1 MNFYQLK
8 SFLAVAKH
16 RNFSRAS
23 EELHL
28 TQPCIS
34 KQIKALEDFLEIK
47 LFHRLGRSIQLTEAG
62 EVLLFQAQRALKS
75 LEEAKEAI
83 ADLKGL
89 ERGHLRISAAST
101 IGIYMLP
108 GALGLFKA
116 RYPGIEIS
124 LTITNKEQVLHN
136 VLSYE
141 SELGFVGPPI
151 RYPELAK
158 EKYLMDELV
167 LVVAPGHRLADR
179 ETVPVREIVEEV
191 FILREKGSGTRE
203 IMEEELTRLG
213 ISLKKAME
221 LGSTEAIKQ
230 AVAADLGVSIISKY
244 AITLEVMIGCL
255 SAAHIPELNL
265 KRQLYVI
272 WHQEKVPSGAAQAF
286 SALLRETIGGS
297 RWEEESEKP
306 ETQAWA

>member
-1 MNFYQLK
+1 MNPYQLK

-16 RNFSRAS
+16 RSFSRAS

-34 KQIKALEDFLEIK
+34 KQIKALEDFLEVK

-62 EVLLFQAQRALKS
+62 EVLLVHAQRALQA
-75 LEEAKEAI
+75 LAEAEEAI

-116 RYPGIEIS
+116 QYPGIEIS
-124 LTITNKEQVLHN
+124 LAITNKEQVLSD
-136 VLSYE
+136 VLSHG

-158 EKYLMDELV
+158 EKYLLDELMF
-167 LVVAPGHRLADR
+167 VVAPSHRLADQ
-179 ETVPVREIVEEV
+179 ESVPVQEIVGEV

-203 IMEEELTRLG
+203 IMEEELARLG

-230 AVAADLGVSIISKY
+230 AVAANLGVSIISKY
-244 AITLEVMIGCL
+244 AITLEIMMGRLC
-255 SAAHIPELNL
+255 AAHIPELNL
-265 KRQLYVI
+265 KRQLYVV
-272 WHQEKVPSGAAQAF
+272 WHKEKILSRAAQAF
-286 SALLRETIGGS
+286 CALLKETLGEGG
-297 RWEEESEKP
+297 W
-306 ETQAWA
+306 